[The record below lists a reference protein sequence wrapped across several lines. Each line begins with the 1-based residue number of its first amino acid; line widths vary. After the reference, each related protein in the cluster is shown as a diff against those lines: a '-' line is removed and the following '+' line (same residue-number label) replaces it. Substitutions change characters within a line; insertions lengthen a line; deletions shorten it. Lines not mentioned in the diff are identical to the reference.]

1 MQRIHCN
8 TYHDW
13 ENICKIVTTNQ
24 RFLRIRFFTAVNVC
38 RNMFSTRRVFFPMWR
53 READFTRSEMRA
65 FISLFWLEKVFCRGS
80 DDDRGATHHRFVIPT
95 IVRTRLTPTFSNNQQ
110 IVANYVTIFTDIHPI
125 MVCVAMVSLHYFAF
139 STKLCKKLV
148 LAWLISNPV
157 SVLFA
162 CPFCNSS
169 DSLSSLPL
177 WPLPW
182 PSHPLRC
189 APVGTF
195 YLFSN
200 WFLHDCF
207 VSQFFSRTYAYIVVI
222 RSALRMSA
230 AEELAAGAAGPFGF
244 FDPLGLSKVNPLQ

>member
-24 RFLRIRFFTAVNVC
+24 RFLRIRFFTAVYVC
-38 RNMFSTRRVFFPMWR
+38 RNMFPPAVFFFPCDVERLTSHEVRCALLYPFFEWR
-53 READFTRSEMRA
+53 RFFVEGVMTIA
-65 FISLFWLEKVFCRGS
+65 
-80 DDDRGATHHRFVIPT
+80 HHRFVIPT